1 VDDATRVWWWAFLA
15 VSAVHL
21 VGQLTGSGF
30 VQTATKPLL
39 MPALLGWAVTAMP
52 PGRLRILLLI
62 ALAWSWLGDLGLMP
76 DGETW
81 FLVGLGAFLIAQ
93 VTYATAFWPYRTSSL
108 LARPVTALPYGVV
121 LIGLLA
127 VLWGDLG
134 DLRIPV
140 VVYATVIVSMAVLA
154 TGLNRAT
161 AIGAG
166 LFVVSDALIALDALT
181 GALRLPAHG
190 FWVML
195 TYLAAQAL
203 LAQGI
208 RAGALRGAQQRVAG

>member
-1 VDDATRVWWWAFLA
+1 VQDAGRAGWWGFLA

-21 VGQLTGSGF
+21 VGQLAGSGL
-30 VQTATKPLL
+30 VQTVTKPLL
-39 MPALLGWAVTAMP
+39 MPALLVWAVTALP
-52 PGRLRILLLI
+52 PTRLRTLLVV
-62 ALAWSWLGDLGLMP
+62 ALGWSWLGDLGLMP

-81 FLVGLGAFLIAQ
+81 FLLGLGAFLLAQ
-93 VTYATAFWPYRTSSL
+93 LTYATAFWPFRDHSV
-108 LARPVTALPYGVV
+108 LARPITALPYAVV
-121 LIGLLA
+121 LVGLLA

-134 DLRIPV
+134 TLRIPV
-140 VVYATVIVSMAVLA
+140 TIYATVIVAMAVLA

-166 LFVVSDALIALDALT
+166 LFVVSDALIALNTLT
-181 GALRLPAHG
+181 GTLSLPAHG

-195 TYLAAQAL
+195 TYLAAQGL

-208 RAGALRGAQQRVAG
+208 RAGAVHGPQLS